1 MKNILI
7 AEDDISLR
15 DAIVTAFNES
25 GFAITTASDGEE
37 AINKL
42 NGSDFNLIILDIM
55 MPKKDGLTV
64 LSEIRNNSK
73 TAFLPVIMLT
83 NLDTDNN
90 ILDKII
96 KYNPSYYLL
105 KSNIKISEI
114 VDKATI
120 AMGLQDLT

>member
-1 MKNILI
+1 MRNILI

-15 DAIVTAFNES
+15 DALVVAFSES
-25 GFAITTASDGEE
+25 GFDITTASDGEE

-73 TAFLPVIMLT
+73 TASLPVIMLT

-114 VDKATI
+114 VDKANI
-120 AMGLQDLT
+120 AMGLQELP